1 MDEDNKEKKTFK
13 EEIEIAGSD
22 LINRVKELIQEGN
35 VRKLIL
41 KKDSGEVIFEL
52 PLTAGVAVGGAVAL
66 LLPVLAAIGAVA
78 GLLARV
84 KIEIIRTDKN
94 NKDDED
100 DKDE

>member
-1 MDEDNKEKKTFK
+1 MDEDHKEKKTFR

-22 LINRVKELIQEGN
+22 LINRVKELIKEGN

-94 NKDDED
+94 DED
-100 DKDE
+100 DKQE

>member
-1 MDEDNKEKKTFK
+1 MDEEKKEKKTFK

-22 LINRVKELIQEGN
+22 LINRVKELIKEGN

-52 PLTAGVAVGGAVAL
+52 PLTAGVAVGGVFAL
-66 LLPVLAAIGAVA
+66 LAPVLAAIGAVA

-84 KIEIIRTDKN
+84 KVEIIRTDK
-94 NKDDED
+94 DPED
-100 DKDE
+100 QKK